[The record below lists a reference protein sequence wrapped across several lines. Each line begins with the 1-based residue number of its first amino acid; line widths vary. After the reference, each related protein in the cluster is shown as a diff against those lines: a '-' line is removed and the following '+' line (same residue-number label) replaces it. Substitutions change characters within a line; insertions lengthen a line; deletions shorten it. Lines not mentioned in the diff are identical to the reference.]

1 MLLRRKMNNIQT
13 YKVQI
18 KFKEKCTTIPSR
30 MVFNVGYKQSNG
42 KQDVFKFSASTIEL
56 KLERSKKYETIIT
69 RPQNSIN
76 SQIIKALIAYYA
88 VSDVISP
95 IKDLSIH
102 RVVGTKEEAYA
113 ECDAF
118 QQPLQIEKS
127 VENRFHFP
135 TTILP
140 TIVEDT
146 SRGAALRIAL
156 SYWLKAKVVD
166 NVYLIF
172 ENLWR
177 AFNRLYVYQGNVQ
190 NEIDNMAAMRQLLI
204 TNCDKFPK
212 SIAITNGYS
221 KDELHAF
228 RWQQMI
234 LNDYP
239 TQRRTNNLVK
249 FVERYSDKRIM
260 ALLKEKLVCREV
272 YITGQGKWNEVQSH
286 IASNAN
292 TTSDIELVT
301 ILCIKYAYFIRNKY
315 FHGETLDG
323 TFKLKK
329 DNIDLEFDRI
339 NKLLPTLIFEIID
352 GNILRN

>member
-118 QQPLQIEKS
+118 QQPLLIERS
-127 VENRFHFP
+127 VENKLHFP
-135 TTILP
+135 ATIISS
-140 TIVEDT
+140 IVEET
-146 SRGAALRIAL
+146 PRGAALRIAL
-156 SYWLKAKVVD
+156 SYWLNAMVED

-177 AFNRLYVYQGNVQ
+177 AFNRLYVYQGNGQ
-190 NEIDNMAAMRQLLI
+190 NEFNSMKTMRQLI
-204 TNCDKFPK
+204 IDNQDKFSQSK
-212 SIAITNGYS
+212 AITNGY
-221 KDELHAF
+221 KTEELHAF

-234 LNDYP
+234 LNDFP
-239 TQRRTNNLVK
+239 TKNHTQALVE

-260 ALLKEKLVCREV
+260 ALLNEKLVCRKV
-272 YITGQGKWNEVQSH
+272 YINELGKWAEVQSH
-286 IASNAN
+286 IASNAH
-292 TTSDIELVT
+292 TTYDIELVT
-301 ILCIKYAYFIRNKY
+301 VLCIKYAYFIRNKY

-323 TFKLKK
+323 TFKLMQ
-329 DNIDLEFDRI
+329 NYIDLEFEHISR
-339 NKLLPTLIFEIID
+339 LLATLIYEVIN
-352 GNILRN
+352 GNMLRN

>member
-1 MLLRRKMNNIQT
+1 MNNIQT

-18 KFKEKCTTIPSR
+18 KFKKKCTSIPDTI
-30 MVFNVGYKQSNG
+30 VFNAGYKQSNG
-42 KQDVFKFSASTIEL
+42 KQDVFSFNASAIEL
-56 KLERSKKYETIIT
+56 TLVRSKKYDTIIT

-88 VSDVISP
+88 ISDVISP
-95 IKDLSIH
+95 IKKITILRI
-102 RVVGTKEEAYA
+102 VGAKEERYE

-118 QQPLQIEKS
+118 QQPLQIERAI
-127 VENRFHFP
+127 ENKLHLS
-135 TTILP
+135 TKVLS

-146 SRGAALRIAL
+146 PRGAALRIAL
-156 SYWLKAKVVD
+156 SYWLKAMVVD
-166 NVYLIF
+166 NAYMIF
-172 ENLWR
+172 GNLWR
-177 AFNRLYVYQGNVQ
+177 AFNRLYVYQGDGQ
-190 NEIDNMAAMRQLLI
+190 NEFESMKTMRQLI
-204 TNCDKFPK
+204 IDNQDKFPK
-212 SIAITNGYS
+212 SKAITNGYT
-221 KDELHAF
+221 KEELHAF

-239 TQRRTNNLVK
+239 TQGRTNNLVK